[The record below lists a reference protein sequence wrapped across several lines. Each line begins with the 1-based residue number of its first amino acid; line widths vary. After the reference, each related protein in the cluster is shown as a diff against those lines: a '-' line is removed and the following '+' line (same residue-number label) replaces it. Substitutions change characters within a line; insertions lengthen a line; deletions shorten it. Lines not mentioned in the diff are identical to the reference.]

1 MEYLT
6 TFLFFYFFERGKTGS
21 TRYMATKETAESL
34 VILSLGKNGHTT
46 NEVLFCCM
54 FKSAFFF
61 RSLYIF
67 IYGAIP

>member
-1 MEYLT
+1 
-6 TFLFFYFFERGKTGS
+6 
-21 TRYMATKETAESL
+21 MATKETAESL